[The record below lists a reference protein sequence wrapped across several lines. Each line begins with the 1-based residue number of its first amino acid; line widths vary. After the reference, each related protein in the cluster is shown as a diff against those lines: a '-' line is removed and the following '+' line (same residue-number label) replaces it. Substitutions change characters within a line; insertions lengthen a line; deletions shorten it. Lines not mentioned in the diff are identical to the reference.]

1 MAEKKFKT
9 IPTKVTNPSFP
20 GQASPFTAN
29 PFPLKADPPL
39 VDSRLVLSSTLH
51 FVLHF
56 VLRLNV
62 EGRLS
67 VEGRLRPEGSEVE

>member
-1 MAEKKFKT
+1 MEFQLHHKGLV
-9 IPTKVTNPSFP
+9 VTRFMVR
-20 GQASPFTAN
+20 QALNRTVQGKLAI
-29 PFPLKADPPL
+29 
-39 VDSRLVLSSTLH
+39 LSSTLH

-67 VEGRLRPEGSEVE
+67 VEGRLRPEGSPSKDRASKTAQ